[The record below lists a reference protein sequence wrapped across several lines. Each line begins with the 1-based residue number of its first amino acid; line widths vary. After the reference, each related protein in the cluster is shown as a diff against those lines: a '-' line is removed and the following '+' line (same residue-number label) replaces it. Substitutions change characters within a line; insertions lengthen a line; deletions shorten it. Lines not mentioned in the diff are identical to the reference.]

1 MNISEILS
9 PKFTEF
15 DIGTPLSKVAGA
27 FENQELDAV
36 VVTDGDEYRGV
47 VSRRQLASS
56 SNQPSAKVGSRVQH
70 VPTVN
75 RTADVREVA
84 RLMIGSGAKTLP
96 VLDDDR
102 VVGIVTGDSILEAV
116 QSFLSAVTVADAY
129 TEKLISAAPT
139 RRSVKPLNTLRE
151 GRIAHLPVVDDGEA
165 VGMVSL
171 YDIVDFTTRGG
182 TKSQGGS
189 PGNFGGRHGGER
201 HGGLGAREGD
211 SDRMLDLPVRN
222 LMSDVVVTVRRS
234 APLDDGRRNDV
245 RARDPSLVVLG
256 DQSSE
261 PIGVVTKTD
270 VLEAL
275 TWEQE
280 DRNAVQVFGLD
291 LLDGMDYLS
300 PRRESRR
307 LRRSESDNPKR
318 FANDAMDGY
327 STLFRTIKSICL
339 HRLYMAIQVTRT
351 YIGSIQNQRQ
361 VQSGLDSLGDSASKI
376 WNVARW
382 TADRIWDETGKI
394 PDVSVLKAY
403 MKNQACWKDLN
414 AQSSQKV
421 IEELSDA
428 FQSWFDL
435 RQKDDTANP
444 PGYRKHGDER
454 PRSTV
459 TFKDGFKHDPTT
471 TASDSRKVPISR
483 GIGRISCC
491 ANTRPALTL
500 ISQKSTRYRTFVRSG
515 TVTSGNYTSSVKS
528 SSKPT
533 TPQEMK

>member
-1 MNISEILS
+1 MSETVSSLPSRPLTERELQSLDDATAYCRDPDTGEAYIIVYISENSVSALGYEDRRDGWVQFHS
-9 PKFTEF
+9 RDTEF
-15 DIGTPLSKVAGA
+15 SEEAA
-27 FENQELDAV
+27 QN
-36 VVTDGDEYRGV
+36 
-47 VSRRQLASS
+47 
-56 SNQPSAKVGSRVQH
+56 
-70 VPTVN
+70 
-75 RTADVREVA
+75 
-84 RLMIGSGAKTLP
+84 
-96 VLDDDR
+96 LDDEIKGWTQARYGRQIDAGDLR
-102 VVGIVTGDSILEAV
+102 MTGPYDPTPERDEAKEMPWEVKQGLEP
-116 QSFLSAVTVADAY
+116 
-129 TEKLISAAPT
+129 E
-139 RRSVKPLNTLRE
+139 
-151 GRIAHLPVVDDGEA
+151 
-165 VGMVSL
+165 
-171 YDIVDFTTRGG
+171 YDCPDCGFHESGL
-182 TKSQGGS
+182 TKSPQ
-189 PGNFGGRHGGER
+189 
-201 HGGLGAREGD
+201 
-211 SDRMLDLPVRN
+211 
-222 LMSDVVVTVRRS
+222 
-234 APLDDGRRNDV
+234 
-245 RARDPSLVVLG
+245 
-256 DQSSE
+256 
-261 PIGVVTKTD
+261 
-270 VLEAL
+270 
-275 TWEQE
+275 
-280 DRNAVQVFGLD
+280 
-291 LLDGMDYLS
+291 DYLS

-459 TFKDGFKHDPTT
+459 TFKEDGFKHDPDNNRVRL
-471 TASDSRKVPISR
+471 SKGSNLK

>member
-1 MNISEILS
+1 
-9 PKFTEF
+9 
-15 DIGTPLSKVAGA
+15 
-27 FENQELDAV
+27 
-36 VVTDGDEYRGV
+36 
-47 VSRRQLASS
+47 
-56 SNQPSAKVGSRVQH
+56 
-70 VPTVN
+70 
-75 RTADVREVA
+75 
-84 RLMIGSGAKTLP
+84 
-96 VLDDDR
+96 
-102 VVGIVTGDSILEAV
+102 
-116 QSFLSAVTVADAY
+116 
-129 TEKLISAAPT
+129 
-139 RRSVKPLNTLRE
+139 
-151 GRIAHLPVVDDGEA
+151 
-165 VGMVSL
+165 
-171 YDIVDFTTRGG
+171 
-182 TKSQGGS
+182 
-189 PGNFGGRHGGER
+189 
-201 HGGLGAREGD
+201 
-211 SDRMLDLPVRN
+211 
-222 LMSDVVVTVRRS
+222 
-234 APLDDGRRNDV
+234 
-245 RARDPSLVVLG
+245 VVLG

-459 TFKDGFKHDPTT
+459 TFKEDGFKHDPDNNRVRL
-471 TASDSRKVPISR
+471 SKGSNLK

>member
-1 MNISEILS
+1 VI
-9 PKFTEF
+9 KR
-15 DIGTPLSKVAGA
+15 DAGA
-27 FENQELDAV
+27 RGFHHIKQKLWQQTQDSMSTEALVNQYAKKPGLDYLFSTKPIRETV
-36 VVTDGDEYRGV
+36 ESLVTDHGYAYWDGESERSTGQGLRTLTRG
-47 VSRRQLASS
+47 
-56 SNQPSAKVGSRVQH
+56 
-70 VPTVN
+70 
-75 RTADVREVA
+75 
-84 RLMIGSGAKTLP
+84 
-96 VLDDDR
+96 
-102 VVGIVTGDSILEAV
+102 
-116 QSFLSAVTVADAY
+116 
-129 TEKLISAAPT
+129 PT
-139 RRSVKPLNTLRE
+139 RSRWQTPPDVETSIR
-151 GRIAHLPVVDDGEA
+151 
-165 VGMVSL
+165 
-171 YDIVDFTTRGG
+171 
-182 TKSQGGS
+182 
-189 PGNFGGRHGGER
+189 
-201 HGGLGAREGD
+201 D
-211 SDRMLDLPVRN
+211 SDVQIGGAFHVYLDIDALVE
-222 LMSDVVVTVRRS
+222 DH
-234 APLDDGRRNDV
+234 LDEIERPERT
-245 RARDPSLVVLG
+245 
-256 DQSSE
+256 
-261 PIGVVTKTD
+261 I
-270 VLEAL
+270 
-275 TWEQE
+275 
-280 DRNAVQVFGLD
+280 F
-291 LLDGMDYLS
+291 

-459 TFKDGFKHDPTT
+459 TFKDGFKHDPDNNRVRLSKGSNLKGYWSFP
-471 TASDSRKVPISR
+471 AV
-483 GIGRISCC
+483 RI
-491 ANTRPALTL
+491 PD
-500 ISQKSTRYRTFVRSG
+500 
-515 TVTSGNYTSSVKS
+515 
-528 SSKPT
+528 P
-533 TPQEMK
+533 P